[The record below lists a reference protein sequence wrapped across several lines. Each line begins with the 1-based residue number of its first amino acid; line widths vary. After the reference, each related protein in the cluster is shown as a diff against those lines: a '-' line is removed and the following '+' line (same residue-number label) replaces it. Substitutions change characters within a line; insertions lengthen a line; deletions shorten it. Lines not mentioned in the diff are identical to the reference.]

1 MKPPANRRVFI
12 TGYGAATCLG
22 HTFEK
27 TWQQACAGRS
37 GFRHLTRCQVETLSH
52 IVGEIPDW
60 HPLELDFVD
69 RKEVYNWNAAFVILT
84 MAVCREA
91 LQHAGLEMTPEI
103 APRTACLI
111 GSALNGSD
119 AYRVA
124 MENFVQKGPF
134 KVSPYLLPNLCAN
147 LPAGKAG
154 MLLGFTGPIFSPQGA
169 CASGNHA
176 IGLGARLIRDG
187 DCDIVLAGGVDACLT
202 PEIIHG
208 FANMNATIKVQ
219 SGDRSFSDPTQACRP
234 FSVDRRGIV
243 LAEGAAV
250 LVLAAEETVRGLGL
264 TPRAEVMGVGWTSDA
279 WHFTLP
285 NPVTIVRAIREALT
299 DAGISPADIDY
310 INAHGTSTPKGDKI
324 EIECLREVFGRHLP
338 GIPVSSN
345 KSQLGHTL
353 GASAAIEAALIT
365 EGLQTQILLPT
376 ANYLADAD
384 FADIDLV
391 PHVSRS
397 QAHEW
402 VLSNAFGFGG
412 TNCCLVLRGV
422 T

>member
-1 MKPPANRRVFI
+1 MKPPANRRVFV

-22 HTFEK
+22 ATFAE
-27 TWQQACAGRS
+27 TWRQAQAGRA
-37 GFRHLTRCQVETLSH
+37 GFRRLTRCQANTLSNV
-52 IVGEIPDW
+52 VGEIPDW
-60 HPLELDFVD
+60 DPLLLDFVD
-69 RKEVYNWNAAFVILT
+69 RKEAYNWNAAFVILT
-84 MAVCREA
+84 MAVCRDA
-91 LQHAGLEMTPEI
+91 LQHARLEITPEI
-103 APRTACLI
+103 APRIACLM

-119 AYRVA
+119 AYRIA
-124 MENFVQKGPF
+124 MDNYIHKGPF

-154 MLLGFTGPIFSPQGA
+154 MLLGFTGPVFSPQGA

-176 IGLGARLIRDG
+176 IGLGARMIRDG

-219 SGDRSFSDPTQACRP
+219 TGDRSYADPTQACRP

-250 LVLAAEETVRGLGL
+250 LVLAAQETVTALGL

-279 WHFTLP
+279 YHFTLP
-285 NPVTIVRAIREALT
+285 NPATIIRAVHEALD
-299 DAGISPADIDY
+299 DAGIAPADIDY

-324 EIECLREVFGRHLP
+324 EIECLREVFGRDLP

-345 KSQLGHTL
+345 KSQIGHTL
-353 GASAAIEAALIT
+353 GASAAIEAALVV
-365 EGLQTQILLPT
+365 EGLQRQIILPT
-376 ANYLADAD
+376 ANYVADSE

-391 PHVSRS
+391 PHHSRACS
-397 QAHEW
+397 HEW

-412 TNCCLVLRGV
+412 TNCCLVLRGAP
-422 T
+422 